1 MSQTDMVKK
10 NKPQVTVES
19 VFGRR
24 SRKFRRTK
32 KKGFDCQLADDKSVF
47 KGSIEDLSAQGFSM
61 TKVPAAFCDETKI
74 YRAIFSK
81 GDSYFKITVI
91 PCWSRP
97 APDGSG
103 FYVGYKILDS
113 DWKWVHFSME
123 ILPQFIEK

>member
-1 MSQTDMVKK
+1 MVKK
-10 NKPQVTVES
+10 NKPQGVAES

-32 KKGFDCQLADDKSVF
+32 KTGFDCQLADEKSVF
-47 KGSIEDLSAQGFSM
+47 KGSIDDLSAQGFSM
-61 TKVPAAFCDETKI
+61 TKVPAAFCDEAKI

-81 GDSYFKITVI
+81 GDNYFKITVI
-91 PCWSRP
+91 PRWSRP
-97 APDGSG
+97 ALDGSG
-103 FYVGYKILDS
+103 FHVGYKILDN